1 MSSILTNNSALS
13 ALQSL
18 TTTQKSLQTTQNQ
31 ISSGLKIAT
40 AADNAGYWSIAT
52 QMRSDDG
59 ALGAIADALNV
70 SGSMIDTFTSAVN
83 QTIDVVNKIKNSLI
97 AAQQPGSD
105 AAKIQT
111 DIAAQQNELKSM
123 VAAANFD
130 GDNWLQGDSTAASTT
145 PGSLS
150 NSGVRKLVASYNNA
164 TGVSAITVTTSGTT
178 LIDSNTTTASATNKG
193 ILSAD
198 GAASGKSVLTMDVT
212 SVPTGKTIADFLKDV
227 DAAIKSLTTV
237 SATLGG
243 AKAAVTTQQSFIDK
257 LQDSL
262 TSGVSSLVD
271 ADMNEASTRLQALQT
286 QQQLGVQALS
296 IANQNSQMILQLF
309 RS

>member
-1 MSSILTNNSALS
+1 MPPLRRAGASPVCSRSIRHTIEDSRHVVHSDQQFRSVRPPVADHDAEVASDHAEPDFERPEDRDRGGQRRLLVDRHPDALRRRR
-13 ALQSL
+13 
-18 TTTQKSLQTTQNQ
+18 
-31 ISSGLKIAT
+31 
-40 AADNAGYWSIAT
+40 AGRDRRRA
-52 QMRSDDG
+52 QRQRLDDRHLHLGRESDDR
-59 ALGAIADALNV
+59 
-70 SGSMIDTFTSAVN
+70 
-83 QTIDVVNKIKNSLI
+83 VNKIKNSLI

-123 VAAANFD
+123 VASANFN

-164 TGVSAITVTTSGTT
+164 TGVSTITVTMSGTT
-178 LIDSNTTTASATNKG
+178 LIDSNTTTTSATNKG

-237 SATLGG
+237 SATLCG
-243 AKAAVTTQQSFIDK
+243 AKAAVTTQQSFIEK

-262 TSGVSSLVD
+262 TNGVSSLVD
-271 ADMNEASTRLQALQT
+271 A
-286 QQQLGVQALS
+286 
-296 IANQNSQMILQLF
+296 
-309 RS
+309 